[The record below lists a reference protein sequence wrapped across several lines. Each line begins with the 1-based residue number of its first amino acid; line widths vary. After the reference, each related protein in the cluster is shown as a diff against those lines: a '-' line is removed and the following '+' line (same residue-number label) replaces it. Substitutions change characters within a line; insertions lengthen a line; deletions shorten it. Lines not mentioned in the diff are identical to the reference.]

1 MNRGE
6 RVALRHY
13 RLRGYKLLDA
23 NARVGRYELDL
34 VLRRG
39 RRVLVVEV
47 KEKTGTAFGHP
58 LEMIDE
64 EKMRRVRMAATS
76 WLAARPGLTGLDVS
90 FEAAAVRDRSVERVP
105 LT

>member
-6 RVALRHY
+6 RRALLHY

-34 VLRRG
+34 VLGRG
-39 RRVLVVEV
+39 GTVLFVEV
-47 KEKTGTAFGHP
+47 KEKSGSAFGHP

-64 EKMRRVRMAATS
+64 EKVRRVHVAAS
-76 WLAARPGLTGLDVS
+76 GWLAAHPEHAASAVS
-90 FEAAAVRDRSVERVP
+90 LEAAAVTGRRVERVP
-105 LT
+105 LG

>member
-1 MNRGE
+1 VNRGE

-13 RLRGYKLLDA
+13 RFRGYRLLAA
-23 NARVGRYELDL
+23 NARVGRHELDL

-47 KEKTGTAFGHP
+47 KEKGGDAFGHP

-64 EKMRRVRMAATS
+64 EKARNVRLAAAG
-76 WLAARPGLTGLDVS
+76 WLAARPELAGLDVG
-90 FEAAAVRDRSVERVP
+90 FEAVGVRGGSVERVP

>member
-1 MNRGE
+1 VNRGE

-13 RLRGYKLLDA
+13 RFRGYRLLAA

-47 KEKTGTAFGHP
+47 KEKGGDAFGHP

-64 EKMRRVRMAATS
+64 EKARNVRLAAAG
-76 WLAARPGLTGLDVS
+76 WLAARPELAGLDVE
-90 FEAAAVRDRSVERVP
+90 FEAVGVRGGSVERVP